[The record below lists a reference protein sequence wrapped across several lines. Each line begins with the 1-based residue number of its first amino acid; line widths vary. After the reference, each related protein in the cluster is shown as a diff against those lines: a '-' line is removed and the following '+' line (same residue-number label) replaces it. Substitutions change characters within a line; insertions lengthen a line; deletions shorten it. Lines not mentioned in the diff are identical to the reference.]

1 MNEIQNDWWSETNE
15 MWPGQ
20 AFSMKVK
27 NVLHHE
33 KSEFQDIFIFES

>member
-1 MNEIQNDWWSETNE
+1 MNEIENDWWSEINE

-27 NVLHHE
+27 EILHKE

>member
-1 MNEIQNDWWSETNE
+1 MNEIHNEWWSEINE

-27 NVLHHE
+27 EVLHKE